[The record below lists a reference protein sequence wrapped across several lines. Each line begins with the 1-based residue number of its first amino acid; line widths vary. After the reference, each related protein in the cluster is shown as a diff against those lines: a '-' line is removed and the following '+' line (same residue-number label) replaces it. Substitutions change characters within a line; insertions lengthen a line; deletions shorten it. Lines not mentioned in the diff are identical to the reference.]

1 MIEEG
6 ANMITMIIIEVVIMI
21 GIMIIVVIERG
32 DKDRDHVPVQ
42 RIDLETDLNHA
53 LVPVLARR
61 DQKFLDGMP

>member
-1 MIEEG
+1 MSWFYISF
-6 ANMITMIIIEVVIMI
+6 A

-53 LVPVLARR
+53 LVPVLAQR
-61 DQKFLDGMP
+61 GI